1 MALNFLPQ
9 APTTTGVTQ
18 VRDFAPQLSDAT
30 KANAAA
36 VQNAFKFGTNV
47 HDYMVS
53 REQGK
58 LLEDENDRQRRLQEN
73 IANDNLLLDKLE
85 KELDELKNNDDGSY
99 QLRKGAQMLP
109 QNTAPT
115 TKRAFDILASTDNV
129 IESPWRFRTPEGR

>member
-1 MALNFLPQ
+1 MALTFLPT

-18 VRDFAPQLSDAT
+18 VRDFSPQLSDAT

-73 IANDNLLLDKLE
+73 IANDELLLIKLIDD
-85 KELDELKNNDDGSY
+85 LAELKNNDDGSY
-99 QLRKGAQMLP
+99 QLRKGAQLLP

-115 TKRAFDILASTDNV
+115 TKRAFDLLASTDKV
-129 IESPWRFRTPEGR
+129 IESPFNFRPSEVE